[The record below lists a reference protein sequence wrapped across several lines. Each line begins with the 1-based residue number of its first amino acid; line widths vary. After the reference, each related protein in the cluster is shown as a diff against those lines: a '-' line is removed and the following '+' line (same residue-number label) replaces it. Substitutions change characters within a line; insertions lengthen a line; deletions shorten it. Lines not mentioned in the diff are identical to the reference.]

1 MGKLVILLI
10 WYRWFKK
17 KDNNDNNDNNDT
29 IGKITYSDNSFSY
42 VIQVLFLR
50 LGIL

>member
-1 MGKLVILLI
+1 MGKLVRLLI

-17 KDNNDNNDNNDT
+17 KDNNDNNDT